1 MRFSK
6 LYMVLGLTG
15 ATALG
20 ISGCGAGTEI
30 VSASEL
36 ESAGVSAV
44 KAQTGEDSQMDCGAA
59 EVKVEVG
66 ASATC
71 EVVVGEEESARSAQ
85 VRVASVSEDGYAV
98 DVVLDPALESQVPAV
113 SGEEVQTMVSN
124 ELKSVT
130 HADPSVVCG
139 DSLPRQVGAST
150 ACQVKFVGEDEPR
163 SAVAVVKSVSDQG
176 VPSLDV
182 KLSPSVADE
191 PLSDSRGSV
200 AGVVAS
206 ALEDQLGERPK
217 VDCGGGFVVLRE
229 GQALS
234 CSVSSVSGEVLGE
247 AQVVLRDVVGGSYAV
262 DVALEQPAGSS
273 VEQDK

>member
-6 LYMVLGLTG
+6 LYTVLGLTG

-20 ISGCGAGTEI
+20 ISGCGADTET

-71 EVVVGEEESARSAQ
+71 EVVVGQEESARSAQ
-85 VRVASVSEDGYAV
+85 VSISSLSDDGYAV
-98 DVVLDPALESQVPAV
+98 DVVLVPGWESGTPPVSASDVKAQVEQTLES
-113 SGEEVQTMVSN
+113 
-124 ELKSVT
+124 ELKV
-130 HADPSVVCG
+130 APSVVCG

-150 ACQVKFVGEDEPR
+150 LCQVSFAGEEKAR
-163 SAVAVVKSVSDQG
+163 SGQVTVKSVDVSG
-176 VPSLDV
+176 VPQVEVALVPAV
-182 KLSPSVADE
+182 KE
-191 PLSDSRGSV
+191 QPLSDSRGSV
-200 AGVVAS
+200 AGVVAD
-206 ALEDQLGERPK
+206 ALEGQLGERPK
-217 VDCGGGFVVLRE
+217 VDCGGGFVVLKD

-234 CSVSSVSGEVLGE
+234 CSVSSVAGEVLGE

-262 DVALEQPAGSS
+262 DVALEQT
-273 VEQDK
+273 KN

>member
-6 LYMVLGLTG
+6 LYTVLGLTG

-20 ISGCGAGTEI
+20 ISGCGADTET

-85 VRVASVSEDGYAV
+85 VSISSLSDDGYVV
-98 DVVLDPALESQVPAV
+98 DVVLNPALESQVPAV
-113 SGEEVQTMVSN
+113 SGEEVQTLVGN
-124 ELKSVT
+124 ELRSVT

-150 ACQVKFVGEDEPR
+150 SCQVRFAGEEKAR
-163 SAVAVVKSVSDQG
+163 SAVAVVKRVSDQG
-176 VPSLDV
+176 VPSLNV
-182 KLSPSVADE
+182 KLSPSVKDQ

-200 AGVVAS
+200 AGVVAD
-206 ALEDQLGERPK
+206 ALEGQLGEKPK
-217 VDCGGGFVVLRE
+217 VACGGGFVVLKD
-229 GQALS
+229 GQELS
-234 CSVSSVSGEVLGE
+234 CSVFSVAGEVLGD
-247 AQVVLRDVVGGSYAV
+247 ARVVLRDVVGGSYAV